1 MLEQVTGY
9 VSDVY
14 AELIDELAERRGST
28 KSNIIKKAVEGYFD
42 NNHSEEVKRLE
53 KKLKEGDEDV

>member
-1 MLEQVTGY
+1 MEQVTGY

-28 KSNIIKKAVEGYFD
+28 KSNIIKKAVESYFD

-53 KKLKEGDEDV
+53 KKLKEGEDV